1 MMAGNPP
8 GLHDLKLNN
17 QPLND
22 YYSRWLLDLGHTGGI
37 TLEDNEAVHKIFF
50 EDGSVMVF
58 RNVTFESD
66 SIVAD
71 GRIIPYSVVDEVH
84 ILD

>member
-1 MMAGNPP
+1 M
-8 GLHDLKLNN
+8 
-17 QPLND
+17 
-22 YYSRWLLDLGHTGGI
+22 
-37 TLEDNEAVHKIFF
+37 TLEDNEAVHRIVF

-58 RNVTFESD
+58 RSVTFESD